1 MPAISA
7 ALRGHPPSED
17 MYAQAGALAAEGCWP
32 VTDQR
37 GSADYKRHLAA
48 ELTRRTLRRAVA
60 RITGA

>member
-1 MPAISA
+1 
-7 ALRGHPPSED
+7 
-17 MYAQAGALAAEGCWP
+17 MYTQAGALAAQGCRP

-48 ELTRRTLRRAVA
+48 ELTRGTLRRAVA